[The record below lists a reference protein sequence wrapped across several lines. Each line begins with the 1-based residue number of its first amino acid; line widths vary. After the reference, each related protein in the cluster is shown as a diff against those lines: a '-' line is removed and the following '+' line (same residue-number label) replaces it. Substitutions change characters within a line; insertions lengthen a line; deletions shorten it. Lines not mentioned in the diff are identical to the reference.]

1 MSIPVGDADSFVGW
15 ASSLSNPQIHPR
27 PDGTG
32 LTALMNQVNTM
43 NKICYHLAVL
53 LLIAG
58 LSAPVNL
65 AWGQND
71 DEKPPV
77 KAPPMHALLSNTL
90 NGWYFVPM
98 EFKEQY
104 DATVNRLEALQG
116 NVDSGRLKAK
126 EAQAELEELKGK
138 LEDLRIAIEA
148 SKIHITGANIHEQ
161 TETMEFE
168 LGPEKRLAIT
178 ANHVRVVG
186 WDGPKVKV
194 ELKKRVLAPDEK
206 PVVEHLQ
213 AMRVVHVHERARFAG
228 KTQAEWDAEEREYL
242 AGDGAK
248 LTEEQ
253 RAGRRKLLAEIQQSY
268 AIHRDLVG
276 KAIDQLTVAGLDYQ
290 SNKSITL
297 KVSSEGGS
305 GQYGS
310 VRQRYGELTV
320 YVPRC
325 HSVTVRGA
333 RRGLVVEGLA
343 AEALIVTSEDST
355 DSDARG
361 QFVIHGLEGD
371 LISNS
376 FPLQAVTN
384 VTGHVTLTA
393 TQEFGVEGA
402 GLTHSNNLRD
412 LTPAKPLAVQV
423 YNVSKG
429 VDLRF
434 GRVQLDLR
442 DIQGQVN
449 VSNDFGDTRLSSDRP
464 FLTAA
469 HRIVTQSG
477 HIDVELS
484 PEAWAS
490 VPILA
495 VTNHGGI
502 RTNVEREEFDDFHLE
517 GADKHDGTRRSWPGF
532 RTVVKDEDR
541 FAVFNL
547 LDRFQAIIENAERS
561 AGLDLISRSG
571 SIVIMRKSAN

>member
-1 MSIPVGDADSFVGW
+1 MGTLTMSWDKLPGCRI
-15 ASSLSNPQIHPR
+15 LEIHPR

-32 LTALMNQVNTM
+32 LTILIKRVNTM

-58 LSAPVNL
+58 VSAPVNL

-77 KAPPMHALLSNTL
+77 KAPPKHALLSNTL

-104 DATVNRLEALQG
+104 DSTVNRLEALQG
-116 NVDSGRLKAK
+116 NVDSGRVKAK

-178 ANHVRVVG
+178 ANHVHVVG

-206 PVVEHLQ
+206 PVIEHLQ
-213 AMRVVHVHERARFAG
+213 AMRIVHVHERAKFAG
-228 KTQAEWDAEEREYL
+228 KTQDEWDAEEREYL

-253 RAGRRKLLAEIQQSY
+253 RAGRRKFLAEIQQSY
-268 AIHRDLVG
+268 AIHRDSVG
-276 KAIDQLTVAGLDYQ
+276 KTIDQLTVAGLDYQ

-310 VRQRYGELTV
+310 MRQRYAELTV
-320 YVPRC
+320 YVPKC
-325 HSVTVRGA
+325 VSVCVRGA
-333 RRGLVVEGLA
+333 RRGLLVEKLNS
-343 AEALIVTSEDST
+343 ALMIVDEDST

-361 QFVIHGLEGD
+361 QFEVHGLTGD
-371 LISNS
+371 LLSHH
-376 FPLQAVTN
+376 FPLRSITD
-384 VTGHVTLTA
+384 VTGHVTITA

-402 GLTHSNNLRD
+402 GLSHYNDLRD
-412 LTPAKPLAVQV
+412 MTPAKPLGVQV
-423 YNVSKG
+423 HNVTNG

-434 GRVQLDLR
+434 GRVRLDLQ
-442 DIQGQVN
+442 DIQGKLN
-449 VSNDFGDTRLSSDRP
+449 VSNDYGDTRLLATKP
-464 FLTAA
+464 FAVTA

-477 HIDVELS
+477 RIDAELS
-484 PEAWAS
+484 TEAWAS

-547 LDRFQAIIENAERS
+547 LDRFPAIIENAERA

-571 SIVIMRKSAN
+571 SVVIMRKSAN